1 MTFSIIEMALEGKHH
16 LKNYLTTSQILHR
29 IKDKLSN
36 MFRLADLYFEDRD
49 IDKEFRK
56 IFLQSFHPIKKRKIT
71 QKIEGMVSS
80 KANLDNILTNDD
92 SMVR

>member
-1 MTFSIIEMALEGKHH
+1 
-16 LKNYLTTSQILHR
+16 
-29 IKDKLSN
+29 

-80 KANLDNILTNDD
+80 KGIENFA
-92 SMVR
+92 SCGKC

>member
-1 MTFSIIEMALEGKHH
+1 MTLSIIEIFN
-16 LKNYLTTSQILHR
+16 LKTSIQIVHR
-29 IKDKLSN
+29 VKEKLSN

-80 KANLDNILTNDD
+80 KGNY
-92 SMVR
+92 

>member
-1 MTFSIIEMALEGKHH
+1 MTFSIIEMADDGAREQPPSSL
-16 LKNYLTTSQILHR
+16 NITQIVHR

-36 MFRLADLYFEDRD
+36 MFRLAGLYFEDRD

-80 KANLDNILTNDD
+80 KANIDNFISYN
-92 SMVR
+92 S